1 MEQPV
6 FFSRHLYILITVMK
20 EAANEAED
28 LFLNKHILSVSESR
42 ATGKA
47 EELEV
52 AVHFCTV

>member
-1 MEQPV
+1 
-6 FFSRHLYILITVMK
+6 MK